1 MRPLNQLINLIKY
14 SPVTEKTVKLNNQFV
29 NVFVVDRSL
38 TKGEIK
44 SVIENIFKVNVEY
57 VNTCT
62 LPPKTK
68 RVRKFL
74 GQKSKFKKAFVK
86 LQSQSE
92 TLKADSII

>member
-14 SPVTEKTVKLNNQFV
+14 SPSTEKAANLNKQSV

-44 SVIENIFKVNVEY
+44 NVIEKVFKVRVEY

-62 LPPKTK
+62 LPKKTT
-68 RVRKFL
+68 RVKKFVGL
-74 GQKSKFKKAFVK
+74 KSKFKKAFVK
-86 LQSQSE
+86 LQIPIAPLE
-92 TLKADSII
+92 AASIL

>member
-1 MRPLNQLINLIKY
+1 MRPLNQLIDLIKY
-14 SPVTEKTVKLNNQFV
+14 SPVTEKTVQLNGLSV

-44 SVIENIFKVNVEY
+44 NVIENVFQVHVEY

-62 LPPKTK
+62 LPTKTK
-68 RVRKFL
+68 RVGKFV

-86 LQSQSE
+86 LQNQAPSLTAS
-92 TLKADSII
+92 SIL